1 MAYSELQKE
10 QASKVI
16 KTACSTQLDISK
28 LLGVSEAQVLLLK
41 KGKAGFKGDQLKK
54 LRERFAPM
62 VRALYVD
69 DDGELLSDYFAE

>member
-41 KGKAGFKGDQLKK
+41 KGN
-54 LRERFAPM
+54 
-62 VRALYVD
+62 
-69 DDGELLSDYFAE
+69 